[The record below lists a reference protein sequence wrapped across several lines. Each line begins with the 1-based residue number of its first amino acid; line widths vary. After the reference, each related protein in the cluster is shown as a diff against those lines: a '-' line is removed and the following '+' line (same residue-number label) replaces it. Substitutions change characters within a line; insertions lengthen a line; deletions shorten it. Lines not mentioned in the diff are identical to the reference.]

1 MSAPLKAILL
11 ESCEMGQT
19 RSRKD
24 HSVVF
29 SVETPELRPSESG
42 TLIQLHGTASSLLI
56 TPHDTPDAE
65 LVEVKTERGIGKS
78 PGTRLRAVLYIWW
91 QQLGSDGIFNHFY
104 DEQMEKLIGFVKS
117 KLTP

>member
-1 MSAPLKAILL
+1 MSTPLKALHIVN
-11 ESCEMGQT
+11 CEMGSVT
-19 RSRKD
+19 SRADYSVKF
-24 HSVVF
+24 SVV
-29 SVETPELRPSESG
+29 TPELRASEAG
-42 TLIQLHGTASSLLI
+42 ELIRLHGKAVSVLI
-56 TPHDTPDAE
+56 TPLDGADAE

-78 PGTRLRAVLYIWW
+78 PGTRLRAVMYIWW

>member
-1 MSAPLKAILL
+1 MKTQLKAILI
-11 ESCEMGQT
+11 ENAEFGSVN
-19 RSRKD
+19 SRAD
-24 HSVVF
+24 HSVKF
-29 SVETPELRPSESG
+29 SIITPELLASQSG
-42 TLIQLHGTASSLLI
+42 SLIQLHGTACSVLI

-104 DEQMEKLIGFVKS
+104 DEQMEKLITFVKT
-117 KLTP
+117 KLQP